1 MPEARKIGYGRRALT
16 GLLTGARKTPGLGA
30 FESALERDLFILL
43 EFDPRVIAW
52 YPQPLTVSVPL
63 ESGTGRRASRYTPD
77 VAIEYSAEPG
87 GREVQRV
94 ELC

>member
-1 MPEARKIGYGRRALT
+1 LPEARKIGYGRRALT

-52 YPQPLTVSVPL
+52 YPQPL
-63 ESGTGRRASRYTPD
+63 
-77 VAIEYSAEPG
+77 
-87 GREVQRV
+87 
-94 ELC
+94 